1 MIDPPPNRD
10 QDHDN
15 FFFQLKNW
23 EHFPYHLKPTSQT
36 QKSERMEMA
45 GPGLPYH
52 IRVKLRDFTDN
63 YLLATNK
70 KFPDHRIPEILE
82 VLNSQRVAIDKMDYI
97 ARERYYNRLA
107 TDMFHLNV
115 PSPDQISCKSPGLK
129 MSMLSA
135 QANLH
140 VDVTVGNPSSPDSK
154 RNIGDSKVR
163 VDEVLDGPQTNVV
176 KKRKRTSSNEISTHV
191 IAIQAVPRKK
201 HEHQRFKVWRS
212 NRDCDCIIEP
222 SKHLTEINAQSKR
235 DAILTGKKIKL
246 EASVANAPVVT
257 SDDAS
262 ENARVKSLIKLQ
274 SMNEDEIQD
283 HFSCLERNRAT
294 LNPTEKI
301 EMSLCLIH
309 PEHRQ
314 SLTIDDLRFIQ
325 NHHRAIKIAQ
335 ILNRHPDNQLKLNDR
350 LVDVQKM
357 CRRYFPEEHV
367 MITKLI
373 EDVNK
378 LMEGLGY
385 QNGGLF
391 DRTTKLSKE
400 LIVNNIRDPKN
411 KPIISSLISS
421 QTANVF
427 KELRHVLIRVGYTLS
442 AFDTVTSKSAG
453 EQKKKRLRKG
463 RSKIQIYKIC
473 MHSEVARLLDTIKP
487 PRPDNAQDS
496 EVQPFVKMAHLS
508 MEPTREAIELDAN
521 GS

>member
-1 MIDPPPNRD
+1 
-10 QDHDN
+10 
-15 FFFQLKNW
+15 
-23 EHFPYHLKPTSQT
+23 
-36 QKSERMEMA
+36 MA

-163 VDEVLDGPQTNVV
+163 VDEVLDGPQTNVSGDEFIAPEAERTFRL
-176 KKRKRTSSNEISTHV
+176 KKRT
-191 IAIQAVPRKK
+191 AIQAMPRKK
-201 HEHQRFKVWRS
+201 HGHQRFKVWWS
-212 NRDCDCIIEP
+212 NRDCDYMIEP
-222 SKHLTEINAQSKR
+222 SKHLTAINAELKR
-235 DAILTGKKIKL
+235 DSILTGKKIKL
-246 EASVANAPVVT
+246 EADRKVPTASVANATAEVT
-257 SDDAS
+257 TDDAS
-262 ENARVKSLIKLQ
+262 EHARVKSLTKLQ

-335 ILNRHPDNQLKLNDR
+335 ILNRHHDNQLNLNDR

-357 CRRYFPEEHV
+357 CIKYFPEEHEIV
-367 MITKLI
+367 TKLI
-373 EDVNK
+373 EDVNI

-385 QNGGLF
+385 QNGGFF
-391 DRTTKLSKE
+391 DRTTTLSKE
-400 LIVNNIRDPKN
+400 LIVNNITDPKN
-411 KPIISSLISS
+411 KLIITSLNSS
-421 QTANVF
+421 QPANVF
-427 KELRHVLIRVGYTLS
+427 KELRHVLMRIGYTLS
-442 AFDTVTSKSAG
+442 AFDTVTSTSAG

-463 RSKIQIYKIC
+463 RSKIQVYKIG
-473 MHSEVARLLDTIKP
+473 MHSKVEHLLDKV
-487 PRPDNAQDS
+487 R
-496 EVQPFVKMAHLS
+496 M
-508 MEPTREAIELDAN
+508 
-521 GS
+521 

>member
-1 MIDPPPNRD
+1 
-10 QDHDN
+10 
-15 FFFQLKNW
+15 
-23 EHFPYHLKPTSQT
+23 
-36 QKSERMEMA
+36 MEMA

-52 IRVKLRDFTDN
+52 IRVKLTDFTDN

-115 PSPDQISCKSPGLK
+115 PSPDQISCT
-129 MSMLSA
+129 

-140 VDVTVGNPSSPDSK
+140 VDVTVGNSSSPDSK

-191 IAIQAVPRKK
+191 IEFGVVAIQALPRKK
-201 HEHQRFKVWRS
+201 HEHQRFKVWWS

-235 DAILTGKKIKL
+235 DAILTGKIIKL

-283 HFSCLERNRAT
+283 HFSCLERNRTT

-301 EMSLCLIH
+301 ELSMCLIN

-314 SLTIDDLRFIQ
+314 SLTIDDFGFIK

-378 LMEGLGY
+378 LMESLGY

-400 LIVNNIRDPKN
+400 IIVNNIRDPKN
-411 KPIISSLISS
+411 KPINLITSINSS

-427 KELRHVLIRVGYTLS
+427 KALRHVLMRIGYTLS

-473 MHSEVARLLDTIKP
+473 MHSEVARLLDTVKP

-496 EVQPFVKMAHLS
+496 EEHG
-508 MEPTREAIELDAN
+508 TY
-521 GS
+521 

>member
-1 MIDPPPNRD
+1 
-10 QDHDN
+10 
-15 FFFQLKNW
+15 
-23 EHFPYHLKPTSQT
+23 
-36 QKSERMEMA
+36 MEMA
-45 GPGLPYH
+45 GLPSH
-52 IRVKLRDFTDN
+52 IRVKLTDFTDI

-115 PSPDQISCKSPGLK
+115 PSPDQISCKSPG
-129 MSMLSA
+129 SVLSA

-140 VDVTVGNPSSPDSK
+140 VTVGNPSSPDSK

-163 VDEVLDGPQTNVV
+163 VDEVQHGAVMFDGPQTNVV

-191 IAIQAVPRKK
+191 IEFGVVAIQALPRKK
-201 HEHQRFKVWRS
+201 HEHQRFKVWWS

-235 DAILTGKKIKL
+235 DAILTGKIIKL

-283 HFSCLERNRAT
+283 HFSCLERNRTT

-301 EMSLCLIH
+301 ELSMCLIN

-314 SLTIDDLRFIQ
+314 SLTIDDFGFIK

-335 ILNRHPDNQLKLNDR
+335 ILNRHPDNQLKLNNR

-473 MHSEVARLLDTIKP
+473 MHSEVARLLDTVKP
-487 PRPDNAQDS
+487 PRPD
-496 EVQPFVKMAHLS
+496 
-508 MEPTREAIELDAN
+508 DARRA
-521 GS
+521 